1 MSSNFKIQISNPCH
15 EKWGEM
21 IDNNTG
27 KFCSSCQKSVVDFA
41 NFSDHELHI
50 WFTENQGKSCGRFKP
65 EQLDRL
71 IRVKSNFAIS
81 QFKPSLIAASLLA
94 FLSFPKLV
102 NANISLSYPTT
113 FQTDNK
119 KSLKD
124 DVLKENTEDD
134 FVTVRGKVIDK
145 GDKLPL
151 IAVSIRVKNSKIG
164 TTTDR
169 NGEFELRLDR
179 KQFKDK
185 VILDIR
191 YIGFESKEL
200 KVNLNKNDV
209 IFVKMNMDQS
219 ILGGFAIINQPT
231 FLERITQLLNG

>member
-1 MSSNFKIQISNPCH
+1 MPSKFKIQISNPCH
-15 EKWGEM
+15 EEWEGM
-21 IDNNTG
+21 HLHTNG
-27 KFCSSCQKSVVDFA
+27 KFCGSCQKSVIDFTS
-41 NFSDHELHI
+41 FTDTELKR
-50 WFTENQGKSCGRFKP
+50 WFTENQGKSCGKFKP

-71 IRVKSNFAIS
+71 ISVKENYRLNR
-81 QFKPSLIAASLLA
+81 FKPNLIAASLLA
-94 FLSFPKLV
+94 FLSFPKLA
-102 NANISLSYPTT
+102 NANISLSYPT

-124 DVLKENTEDD
+124 DVLKENVEDD
-134 FVTVRGKVIDK
+134 FVTIRGKVIDK

-209 IFVKMNMDQS
+209 IFVKMKMDQS

-231 FLERITQLLNG
+231 FLERIAQLLNG

>member
-27 KFCSSCQKSVVDFA
+27 KFCNSCQKSVVDFT
-41 NFSDHELHI
+41 NFSDRELRS
-50 WFTENQGKSCGRFKP
+50 WFAGNQGKSCGRFKP

-71 IRVKSNFAIS
+71 IRVKENYTLSR
-81 QFKPSLIAASLLA
+81 FKPNLIAASLLA
-94 FLSFPKLV
+94 FLSFPKLT
-102 NANISLSYPTT
+102 NAHISSSYPT

-124 DVLKENTEDD
+124 DVLKENAEDD
-134 FVTVRGKVIDK
+134 FVTIRGKVIDK

-200 KVNLNKNDV
+200 KVNLNTNDV
-209 IFVKMNMDQS
+209 IFVKMKMDQS

-231 FLERITQLLNG
+231 FLERIAQLLNG